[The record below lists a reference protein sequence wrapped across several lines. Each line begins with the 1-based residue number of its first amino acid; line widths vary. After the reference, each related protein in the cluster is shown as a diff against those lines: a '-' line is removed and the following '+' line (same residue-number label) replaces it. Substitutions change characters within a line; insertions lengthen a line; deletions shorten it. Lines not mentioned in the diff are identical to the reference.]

1 MAQGYFLG
9 EPAAEEPTGTVERG
23 DRGFQAA
30 AAERH
35 DECGR
40 VLKVGAEPDLGDGQI
55 EIGERRITQFAASE
69 DARQRVAQLLAD
81 PKLPVARR
89 LAAARGYPNV
99 LVQALSEWP
108 GLRGR

>member
-1 MAQGYFLG
+1 M
-9 EPAAEEPTGTVERG
+9 
-23 DRGFQAA
+23 
-30 AAERH
+30 
-35 DECGR
+35 
-40 VLKVGAEPDLGDGQI
+40 
-55 EIGERRITQFAASE
+55 
-69 DARQRVAQLLAD
+69 AQLLAD